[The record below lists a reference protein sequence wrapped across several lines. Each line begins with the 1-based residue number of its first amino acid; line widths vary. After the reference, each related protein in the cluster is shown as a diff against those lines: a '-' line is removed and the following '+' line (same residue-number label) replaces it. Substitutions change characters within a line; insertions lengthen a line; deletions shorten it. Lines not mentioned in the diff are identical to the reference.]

1 MSSREADGDSIPRE
15 TSLSRPSSAPAGIC
29 VAANVKTMQ
38 NSLGPCARHVVGTP
52 PAGRV
57 QGRRPASGG
66 EAPPR
71 PARPAPPHHSP
82 PGAAGASPRRAL
94 ASARAWSPI
103 LSGAGRCLL
112 GHCHPPGS
120 LGQGAPLGLVFLC
133 SRGKS
138 GFDRSRE
145 QRPGR
150 GRASWCL
157 VLPSPRMS
165 RLRSFLCWPQE
176 AVVSPV
182 HVSVVVGDVFVK
194 RAVTASLTCPC
205 CTELPGGRCPDWPTF
220 ESRAWQRRT

>member
-1 MSSREADGDSIPRE
+1 MSSREADGDSIPRGDFPLPAL
-15 TSLSRPSSAPAGIC
+15 LSTCWDLRGCQCENYAELVGPLCSACGWNTAG
-29 VAANVKTMQ
+29 
-38 NSLGPCARHVVGTP
+38 R
-52 PAGRV
+52 RV
-57 QGRRPASGG
+57 QGRRPAGGG

-82 PGAAGASPRRAL
+82 PGAASASPRRAL

>member
-1 MSSREADGDSIPRE
+1 MWLEHRRPGGSRADG
-15 TSLSRPSSAPAGIC
+15 LPA
-29 VAANVKTMQ
+29 
-38 NSLGPCARHVVGTP
+38 
-52 PAGRV
+52 AGRPLPDLPG
-57 QGRRPASGG
+57 QRLHTTRRQAL
-66 EAPPR
+66 
-71 PARPAPPHHSP
+71 
-82 PGAAGASPRRAL
+82 PGGASPRRAL

-165 RLRSFLCWPQE
+165 WLRSFLCWPQE